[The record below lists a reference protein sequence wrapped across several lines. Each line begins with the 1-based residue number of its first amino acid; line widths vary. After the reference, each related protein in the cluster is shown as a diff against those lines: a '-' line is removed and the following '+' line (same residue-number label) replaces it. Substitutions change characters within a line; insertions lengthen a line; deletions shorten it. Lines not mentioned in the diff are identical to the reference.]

1 LSTPSD
7 SLPARAADHG
17 PTTFW
22 SHLWNSL
29 VAWLR
34 PRVRPPIDF
43 EDVAGETVLRAVDR
57 LGPQPAHPWPVVWAW
72 ARSTAANLVAL
83 TARSARRLAILP
95 DLDQAL
101 ARELASPSP
110 RAAAMVD
117 SIWRIA
123 SAPQRVLLHM
133 ADQGASTHSMASALG
148 VSTRTVE
155 RLRSN
160 LAQKARLRLGI

>member
-1 LSTPSD
+1 MSTPSD

-29 VAWLR
+29 VTWLR

-43 EDVAGETVLRAVDR
+43 EDVAGATILRAVDR
-57 LGPQPAHPWPVVWAW
+57 LGPLPAHPWPVVWAW
-72 ARSTAANLVAL
+72 ARRTAANLVAL
-83 TARSARRLAILP
+83 AARSARRIAFLP

-101 ARELASPSP
+101 GRELAPPSP

-123 SAPQRVLLHM
+123 SPPQRVLLHM
-133 ADQGASTHSMASALG
+133 ADQGASTQSMARVLG
-148 VSTRTVE
+148 ISTRTVR
-155 RLRSN
+155 RLRSD
-160 LAQKARLRLGI
+160 LAQQANLRLGI